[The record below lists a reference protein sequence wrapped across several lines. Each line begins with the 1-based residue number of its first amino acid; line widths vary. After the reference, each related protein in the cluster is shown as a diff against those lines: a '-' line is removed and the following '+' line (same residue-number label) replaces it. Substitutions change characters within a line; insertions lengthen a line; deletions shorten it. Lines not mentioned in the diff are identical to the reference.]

1 MNDRVLAYLISLGL
15 VGTGCVWIVAAA
27 NSMTSAIWIT
37 IGVLTIIV
45 GATSLLLEFRSRPR

>member
-1 MNDRVLAYLISLGL
+1 MNDRVLAYLISFGL
-15 VGTGCVWIVAAA
+15 VGTGGVWIVAAT

-45 GATSLLLEFRSRPR
+45 GALSLLLEFRSRPG